1 MKTSVPHFLPACST
15 SVLQTILLYYYV
27 IMKRQFFT
35 FVVRWIL
42 NSFGLW
48 VAVRIFG
55 TGYSDQQLT
64 EGFVVFLIAGLIFSV
79 VNAVLKPIAI
89 ILALPAILVTLGL
102 FTIIVNG
109 LMVYI
114 SLKLAPGLSMTFWNS
129 VLTGLV
135 LSLVNY
141 IVSSALEL
149 EYVRVR
155 EEKS

>member
-1 MKTSVPHFLPACST
+1 
-15 SVLQTILLYYYV
+15 
-27 IMKRQFFT
+27 MKRQLLIFII
-35 FVVRWIL
+35 RWVL

-55 TGYSDQQLT
+55 TGYSNAQID
-64 EGFVVFLIAGLIFSV
+64 GGIAVFLVAGLIFSII
-79 VNAVLKPIAI
+79 NAVLKPAVI
-89 ILALPAILVTLGL
+89 ILSLPAILVTLGL
-102 FTIIVNG
+102 FTIIVND

-114 SLKLAPGLSMTFWNS
+114 SLKLAPGLTMTFWHS

-155 EEKS
+155 EERS

>member
-1 MKTSVPHFLPACST
+1 
-15 SVLQTILLYYYV
+15 
-27 IMKRQFFT
+27 MKRQFLIFT
-35 FVVRWIL
+35 IRWML

-55 TGYSDQQLT
+55 TGYSGAEIDANA
-64 EGFVVFLIAGLIFSV
+64 GVFLVAGLIFSL
-79 VNAVLKPIAI
+79 VNAILKPAVI
-89 ILALPAILVTLGL
+89 ILALHAILVTLGL

-114 SLKLAPGLSMTFWNS
+114 SLKLAPGELTMTFWNS

-149 EYVRVR
+149 EYMRVR
-155 EEKS
+155 EETK

>member
-1 MKTSVPHFLPACST
+1 M
-15 SVLQTILLYYYV
+15 I
-27 IMKRQFFT
+27 
-35 FVVRWIL
+35 RWVL

-55 TGYSDQQLT
+55 TGYSEQQIDSS
-64 EGFVVFLIAGLIFSV
+64 FHVFLIAGLIFSV
-79 VNAVLKPIAI
+79 INAVLKPAVI

-114 SLKLAPGLSMTFWNS
+114 SLKLAPGLQMTFWHS

-149 EYVRVR
+149 EYMRVR
-155 EEKS
+155 EER

>member
-1 MKTSVPHFLPACST
+1 
-15 SVLQTILLYYYV
+15 
-27 IMKRQFFT
+27 MKRQFFV
-35 FVVRWIL
+35 FIIRWIL

-55 TGYSDQQLT
+55 TGYSGAEIDANA
-64 EGFVVFLIAGLIFSV
+64 GAFLLAGLIFSV
-79 VNAVLKPIAI
+79 VNGILRPAVI

-114 SLKLAPGLSMTFWNS
+114 SLKLSPGLQMTFWHS

-149 EYVRVR
+149 EYMRVR
-155 EEKS
+155 EENK